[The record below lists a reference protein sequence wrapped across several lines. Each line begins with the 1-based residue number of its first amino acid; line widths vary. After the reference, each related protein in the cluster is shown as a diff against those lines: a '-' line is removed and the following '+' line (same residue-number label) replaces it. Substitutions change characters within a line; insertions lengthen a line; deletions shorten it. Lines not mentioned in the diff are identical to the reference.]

1 MGWVYYRQ
9 GKLDPAAKY
18 LERSLA
24 EYQKDPVVLT
34 HLGDVY
40 FEQGRMEEARR
51 HWSRGLE
58 EWRRS
63 APADRDDEE
72 IGKLRRKL
80 AALEMP
86 SGEVEL
92 SKKKNRGRKPRR

>member
-1 MGWVYYRQ
+1 MLFRSQ
-9 GKLDPAAKY
+9 GKLDLAAKY

-40 FEQGRMEEARR
+40 FEQGRVQEARQ
-51 HWSRGLE
+51 HWRRSLE
-58 EWRRS
+58 EWRRT

-72 IGKLRRKL
+72 MGKLRRKL
-80 AALEMP
+80 AELEMP
-86 SGEVEL
+86 AASGETKA
-92 SKKKNRGRKPRR
+92 SKKKDRKIRR